1 MPFAGLRHPR
11 CPPLTSE
18 NIFRAYDVRG
28 VFNEDLTTGDAVG
41 IAETFAEYLDGKGPV
56 SVARDGRTSS
66 PAIENAVVAGLSA
79 GGVDVEAFGLLPIP
93 TANFAT
99 WQGAYSAGVY
109 VTASHNPPKYNGVR
123 FRNPDGSGFTTENEK
138 LKEMFFAGRRRRAG
152 WDQLGRVKEGDAP
165 HIVDRYTHY
174 LLKRLPG
181 MRSLKVVLDPGNG
194 AAAVTAPRL
203 FTEAGFQVRV
213 IHGEVDGRFPDRDPH
228 PTEKTIGALRKA
240 VKKQGAAFGVA
251 FDGDGDR
258 CVFADD
264 KGRAVQTDKVGII
277 VGREVARRKRGGTV
291 LANVP
296 CSMIVEEE
304 LEKVPGTRVQRVRVG
319 DVFVCEAI
327 RRHNAIFAMEISSHY
342 FLPEFYIFDDP
353 VLMALKVAQEVG
365 ESGQK
370 LSEMAD
376 AIPSYPFVEKG
387 IAAADEVKF
396 GAVKWLVRHYR
407 SQGLEVE
414 TTDGAKVEFG
424 DGWGLLR
431 ASNTQPMVRLF
442 AEAREKEALRTI
454 VKRME
459 RDCAKALRR
468 AASERGGA

>member
-1 MPFAGLRHPR
+1 M
-11 CPPLTSE
+11 TSE
-18 NIFRAYDVRG
+18 NIFRAYDIRG
-28 VFNEDLTTGDAVG
+28 VFNEDLSTQDVVG
-41 IAETFAEYLDGKGPV
+41 IAETFAHYLNGKGPV

-66 PAIENAVVAGLSA
+66 PAIEDAMAAGLSS
-79 GGVDVEAFGLLPIP
+79 GGVEVETFGLLPIP

-99 WQGAYSAGVY
+99 WQGVYSAGVY

-123 FRNPDGSGFTTENEK
+123 FRHPDGAGFTTENDAVK
-138 LKEMFFAGRRRRAG
+138 QMFFEGKRRRAP
-152 WDQLGRVKEGDAP
+152 WDQLGKVKVGDAP

-203 FTEAGFQVRV
+203 FAEAGFQVRV
-213 IHGEVDGRFPDRDPH
+213 INGVIDGTFPDRDPH
-228 PTEKTIGALRKA
+228 PTEKTTGALRKA
-240 VKKQGAAFGVA
+240 VKKHGAALGVA

-264 KGRAVQTDKVGII
+264 KGRAVQTDKAGII
-277 VGREVARRKRGGTV
+277 VAREVARRKRGGTI

-327 RRHNAIFAMEISSHY
+327 RKYNAVFAMEISSHY

-353 VLMALKVAQEVG
+353 VLMALKLAQEVG

-370 LSEMAD
+370 LSELAD

-387 IAAADEVKF
+387 YPVADELKF
-396 GAVKWLVRHYR
+396 EAVKWLVKHYR
-407 SQGLEVE
+407 GQDLDVQ
-414 TTDGAKVEFG
+414 TIDGAKVQFK

-431 ASNTQPMVRLF
+431 ASNTQPMIRLF
-442 AEAREKEALRTI
+442 AEARTKEALKAI
-454 VKRME
+454 VRRME
-459 RDCAKALRR
+459 KDL
-468 AASERGGA
+468 ASARKKSGRKSGGE

>member
-1 MPFAGLRHPR
+1 
-11 CPPLTSE
+11 LTSE
-18 NIFRAYDVRG
+18 NIFRAYDIRG
-28 VFNEDLTTGDAVG
+28 VFNEDLNTADAVG
-41 IAETFAEYLDGKGPV
+41 IAETFAAYLDGKGPV

-66 PAIENAVVAGLSA
+66 PAIENAVAAGLSA

-99 WQGAYSAGVY
+99 WQGAYTAGVY

-123 FRNPDGSGFTTENEK
+123 FRHPDGAGFTLENEEVK
-138 LKEMFFAGRRRRAG
+138 RMYFAGKRRRAA
-152 WDQLGRVKEGDAP
+152 WDALGKVKEGDAP

-213 IHGEVDGRFPDRDPH
+213 INGEVDGTFPDRDPH
-228 PTEKTIGALRKA
+228 PTEKTIGSLRKA
-240 VKKQGAAFGVA
+240 VKKHGAAFGVA

-277 VGREVARRKRGGTV
+277 VAREVARRKRGGTV

-304 LEKVPGTRVQRVRVG
+304 LEKIPGTRVQRVRVG

-327 RRHNAIFAMEISSHY
+327 RKHNAIFAMEISSHY

-353 VLMALKVAQEVG
+353 VLMALKLAQEVG
-365 ESGQK
+365 ESGRK
-370 LSEMAD
+370 LSQMAD
-376 AIPSYPFVEKG
+376 DIPSYPFVEKG
-387 IAAADEVKF
+387 IAVADELKF
-396 GAVKWLVRHYR
+396 DAVKWLVKQYR
-407 SQGLEVE
+407 AEGLEVQ
-414 TTDGAKVEFG
+414 TTDGAKVDFE

-442 AEAREKEALRTI
+442 AEAKTKEALKAI
-454 VKRME
+454 VKRLE
-459 RDCAKALRR
+459 KDCAKAVRR
-468 AASERGGA
+468 ASKKAAATNPG

>member
-1 MPFAGLRHPR
+1 MS
-11 CPPLTSE
+11 PLTSP
-18 NIFRAYDVRG
+18 NIFRAYDIRG
-28 VFNEDLTTGDAVG
+28 VFNEDLTTGDAVE
-41 IAETFAEYLDGKGPV
+41 IAETFAHYLDGKGPV
-56 SVARDGRTSS
+56 AVARDGRTSS
-66 PAIENAVVAGLSA
+66 PAIENAVAAGLSSA
-79 GGVDVEAFGLLPIP
+79 GIDVEAFGLLPIP

-99 WQGAYSAGVY
+99 WQGTYTAGVY
-109 VTASHNPPKYNGVR
+109 VTASHNPPRYNGVR
-123 FRNPDGSGFTTENEK
+123 FRHPDGAGFTKENDRVK
-138 LKEMFFAGRRRRAG
+138 RLFFEGKRRRAA
-152 WDQLGRVKEGDAP
+152 WDELGKVKQGDSK

-194 AAAVTAPRL
+194 ASAVTAPRL

-213 IHGEVDGRFPDRDPH
+213 INGEVDGTFPDRDPH

-240 VKKQGAAFGVA
+240 VKKHGAAMGVA

-264 KGRAVQTDKVGII
+264 KGRAVQTDKVGIM
-277 VGREVARRKRGGTV
+277 VAREVARRKRGGTV

-304 LEKVPGTRVQRVRVG
+304 LEKITGTRVQRVRVG

-327 RRHNAIFAMEISSHY
+327 RKHNAIFAMEISSHY

-353 VLMALKVAQEVG
+353 VLMALKLAQELG

-387 IAAADEVKF
+387 IAVEDEVKF
-396 GAVKWLVRHYR
+396 DAVKWLVKHYR
-407 SQGLEVE
+407 SQDLDVQ
-414 TTDGAKVEFG
+414 TIDGAKVEFSE
-424 DGWGLLR
+424 GWGLLR

-442 AEAREKEALRTI
+442 AEARTKEGLKKI

-459 RDCAKALRR
+459 KDCARAVRR
-468 AASERGGA
+468 AKAKQTKKPA